1 MQRIRIYK
9 DLKIQWKVLTNK
21 EALPLEGRDLTF
33 EIVNKFERVSF
44 PFSVEGNLLT
54 ADFPGTAHKS
64 LGDYWVTLWENKG
77 KEGQTLVDSCAG
89 FTLVSTTCMED
100 DSDNTLNGAAVVSL
114 ESNIEFGV
122 KGDSAYEIWL
132 KQGYTGTVSD
142 FMDWLRE
149 PATSI
154 ADSVS
159 QAEAERV
166 KAEKERE
173 SAETERA
180 MAEDNRELDENARNF
195 AENARKTAESE
206 RKEAESERK
215 EAESERMAEFSRLK
229 TESETATD
237 NATKAAT
244 RANDAAAAAEKAASM
259 EIVVDAET
267 GIISVIKDK

>member
-100 DSDNTLNGAAVVSL
+100 DNDNTLNGAAAVSL

-166 KAEKERE
+166 KAESARAIAEATRAANEEQRKKNE
-173 SAETERA
+173 SARTS
-180 MAEDNRELDENARNF
+180 AEAGRVE
-195 AENARKTAESE
+195 AEKGRVAAESA
-206 RKEAESERK
+206 RA
-215 EAESERMAEFSRLK
+215 AEFARLK

-237 NATKAAT
+237 NAAKAAT

>member
-44 PFSVEGNLLT
+44 PYSVEGNLLT
-54 ADFPGTAHKS
+54 ADFPGTSHKS

-100 DSDNTLNGAAVVSL
+100 DNDNTLNGAAVVSL
-114 ESNIEFGV
+114 ESNIQFGV

-180 MAEDNRELDENARNF
+180 MAEDGRKLNENARNF
-195 AENARKTAESE
+195 AENARKTAESA
-206 RKEAESERK
+206 RV
-215 EAESERMAEFSRLK
+215 AEFARLK

-244 RANDAAAAAEKAASM
+244 RADTAAIAATKAASI
-259 EIVVDAET
+259 EIAVDAET
-267 GIISVIKDK
+267 GVISVIRDI

>member
-44 PFSVEGNLLT
+44 PYSVEGNLLT

-100 DSDNTLNGAAVVSL
+100 DNDNTLNGAAVVSL

-159 QAEAERV
+159 QAETERV

-180 MAEDNRELDENARNF
+180 MAEDSRELN
-195 AENARKTAESE
+195 ENARKAAESE
-206 RKEAESERK
+206 RKKAESAR
-215 EAESERMAEFSRLK
+215 AAEFARLK
-229 TESETATD
+229 AESETATD
-237 NATKAAT
+237 NATKAAVMAGT
-244 RANDAAAAAEKAASM
+244 AAAAAEKAASM

>member
-33 EIVNKFERVSF
+33 EIVNRFERVSF
-44 PFSVEGNLLT
+44 PYSVDGNLLT

-100 DSDNTLNGAAVVSL
+100 DNDNTLNGAAVVSL

-132 KQGYTGTVSD
+132 KQGIY
-142 FMDWLRE
+142 
-149 PATSI
+149 
-154 ADSVS
+154 
-159 QAEAERV
+159 
-166 KAEKERE
+166 
-173 SAETERA
+173 
-180 MAEDNRELDENARNF
+180 RN
-195 AENARKTAESE
+195 S
-206 RKEAESERK
+206 
-215 EAESERMAEFSRLK
+215 L
-229 TESETATD
+229 
-237 NATKAAT
+237 
-244 RANDAAAAAEKAASM
+244 
-259 EIVVDAET
+259 
-267 GIISVIKDK
+267 

>member
-9 DLKIQWKVLTNK
+9 DIKIQWKVLTNK

-44 PFSVEGNLLT
+44 PFSVEGNLLS

-100 DSDNTLNGAAVVSL
+100 DNDNTLNGTAAVSL

-142 FMDWLRE
+142 FMDMDWLRE

-180 MAEDNRELDENARNF
+180 MAEDSRELDENARNF
-195 AENARKTAESE
+195 AENARKTAETG
-206 RKEAESERK
+206 RKEAESAR
-215 EAESERMAEFSRLK
+215 AAEFARLK

-267 GIISVIKDK
+267 GIISVIMDK

>member
-1 MQRIRIYK
+1 MQRIRKYK

-100 DSDNTLNGAAVVSL
+100 DNDNTLNGAAAVSL

-180 MAEDNRELDENARNF
+180 MAEDSRELN
-195 AENARKTAESE
+195 ENARKTAESE
-206 RKEAESERK
+206 RKKAESAR
-215 EAESERMAEFSRLK
+215 ATEFARLK
-229 TESETATD
+229 AESETATD

>member
-44 PFSVEGNLLT
+44 PYSVEGNLLT
-54 ADFPGTAHKS
+54 ADFPGTSHKS

-100 DSDNTLNGAAVVSL
+100 DNDNTLNGAAVVSL
-114 ESNIEFGV
+114 ESNIQFGV

-180 MAEDNRELDENARNF
+180 MAEDGRKLNENARNF

-206 RKEAESERK
+206 RKTAESERV
-215 EAESERMAEFSRLK
+215 AEFARLK
-229 TESETATD
+229 NESETATD
-237 NATKAAT
+237 NATKATT
-244 RANDAAAAAEKAASM
+244 RADTAAIAATKAASI

-267 GIISVIKDK
+267 GVISVIRDI

>member
-9 DLKIQWKVLTNK
+9 DLKIKWKVLTNK

-33 EIVNKFERVSF
+33 EIVNKFERVAF
-44 PFSVEGNLLT
+44 PYSVEGNLLT

-100 DSDNTLNGAAVVSL
+100 DNDNTLNGAAVVSL

-142 FMDWLRE
+142 FIDWLRE

-166 KAEKERE
+166 EAEKERK
-173 SAETERA
+173 SNET
-180 MAEDNRELDENARNF
+180 
-195 AENARKTAESE
+195 ARKSNETARKSAESE
-206 RKEAESERK
+206 RKSAESARATEFARLK
-215 EAESERMAEFSRLK
+215 KESEAATKS
-229 TESETATD
+229 ATD
-237 NATKAAT
+237 AAT
-244 RANDAAAAAEKAASM
+244 RANAAAAAAEKVASI
-259 EIVVDAET
+259 EIAVDANT
-267 GIISVIKDK
+267 GIISLIQDK

>member
-44 PFSVEGNLLT
+44 PYSVEGNLLT
-54 ADFPGTAHKS
+54 ADFPGTSHKS

-100 DSDNTLNGAAVVSL
+100 DNDNTLNGAAVVSL
-114 ESNIEFGV
+114 ESNIQFGV

-159 QAEAERV
+159 RAEAERV

-173 SAETERA
+173 SAETER
-180 MAEDNRELDENARNF
+180 
-195 AENARKTAESE
+195 KKAESA
-206 RKEAESERK
+206 RV
-215 EAESERMAEFSRLK
+215 AEFTRLK
-229 TESETATD
+229 TESEIATD
-237 NATKAAT
+237 NATKATT
-244 RANDAAAAAEKAASM
+244 RADTAAIAATKAASI
-259 EIVVDAET
+259 EIAVDAET
-267 GIISVIKDK
+267 GIISVIRDI

>member
-100 DSDNTLNGAAVVSL
+100 DNDNTLNGAAVVSL

-159 QAEAERV
+159 RAEAERV

-180 MAEDNRELDENARNF
+180 MAEDSRELN
-195 AENARKTAESE
+195 ENARKTAESE
-206 RKEAESERK
+206 RKKAESARV
-215 EAESERMAEFSRLK
+215 AEFTRLK
-229 TESETATD
+229 NESETATD

-267 GIISVIKDK
+267 GIISVIKDE

>member
-1 MQRIRIYK
+1 MRAGTSRS
-9 DLKIQWKVLTNK
+9 
-21 EALPLEGRDLTF
+21 RF
-33 EIVNKFERVSF
+33 VNKFERVSF
-44 PFSVEGNLLT
+44 PYSVEGNLLT
-54 ADFPGTAHKS
+54 ADFPGISHKS

-100 DSDNTLNGAAVVSL
+100 DNDNTLNGAAVVSL
-114 ESNIEFGV
+114 ESNIQFGV

-180 MAEDNRELDENARNF
+180 MAEDVRKLNENARNF
-195 AENARKTAESE
+195 AENARKTAESA
-206 RKEAESERK
+206 RV
-215 EAESERMAEFSRLK
+215 AEFARLK

-244 RANDAAAAAEKAASM
+244 RADTAAIAATKAASM

-267 GIISVIKDK
+267 GVISVIRDI

>member
-9 DLKIQWKVLTNK
+9 DLKIKWKVLTNK

-44 PFSVEGNLLT
+44 PYSVEGNLLT

-100 DSDNTLNGAAVVSL
+100 DNDNTLNVAAVVSL

-180 MAEDNRELDENARNF
+180 MAESARALEF
-195 AENARKTAESE
+195 A
-206 RKEAESERK
+206 
-215 EAESERMAEFSRLK
+215 RLK

-244 RANDAAAAAEKAASM
+244 RADTAAEKAATI
-259 EIVVDAET
+259 EIAVDAET

>member
-44 PFSVEGNLLT
+44 PYSVEGNLLT

-100 DSDNTLNGAAVVSL
+100 DNDNTLNGAAAVSL

-159 QAEAERV
+159 QAETERV

-180 MAEDNRELDENARNF
+180 MAEDSRKLD
-195 AENARKTAESE
+195 ENARKTAESE
-206 RKEAESERK
+206 RKKAESAR
-215 EAESERMAEFSRLK
+215 ASEFARLK
-229 TESETATD
+229 AESETATD

-244 RANDAAAAAEKAASM
+244 RADTAAAAAEKAASM

>member
-33 EIVNKFERVSF
+33 EIVNRFERVSF
-44 PFSVEGNLLT
+44 PYSVEGNLLT

-100 DSDNTLNGAAVVSL
+100 DNDNTLNGAAVVSL

-166 KAEKERE
+166 TAEKERE

-180 MAEDNRELDENARNF
+180 MAEDSRKLN
-195 AENARKTAESE
+195 ENARKTAESE
-206 RKEAESERK
+206 RKTAESAR
-215 EAESERMAEFSRLK
+215 ATEFARLK
-229 TESETATD
+229 AESETATD

-244 RANDAAAAAEKAASM
+244 RADTAAIAAEKAASM

>member
-44 PFSVEGNLLT
+44 PYSVEGNLLT

-100 DSDNTLNGAAVVSL
+100 DNDNTLNGAAVVSL
-114 ESNIEFGV
+114 ESNIQFGV

-180 MAEDNRELDENARNF
+180 MAEDSRELDENARNF
-195 AENARKTAESE
+195 AENARKMAETG
-206 RKEAESERK
+206 RKEAESARV
-215 EAESERMAEFSRLK
+215 AEFSRFK

-267 GIISVIKDK
+267 GIISVIMDK

>member
-1 MQRIRIYK
+1 M
-9 DLKIQWKVLTNK
+9 TNK

-33 EIVNKFERVSF
+33 EIVNRFERVSF
-44 PFSVEGNLLT
+44 PYSVEGNLLT

-100 DSDNTLNGAAVVSL
+100 DNDNTLNGAAVVSL

-166 KAEKERE
+166 TAEKERE

-180 MAEDNRELDENARNF
+180 MAEDSRKLN
-195 AENARKTAESE
+195 ENARKTAESE
-206 RKEAESERK
+206 RKTAESAR
-215 EAESERMAEFSRLK
+215 ATEFARLK
-229 TESETATD
+229 AESETATD

-244 RANDAAAAAEKAASM
+244 RADTAAIAAEKAASM

>member
-44 PFSVEGNLLT
+44 PYSVEGNLLT

-64 LGDYWVTLWENKG
+64 LGDYWVTLWENRG

-114 ESNIEFGV
+114 ESNIQFGV

-159 QAEAERV
+159 HAEAERV

-180 MAEDNRELDENARNF
+180 MAEDGRKLNENARNF

-206 RKEAESERK
+206 RKKAESAR
-215 EAESERMAEFSRLK
+215 STEFARLK
-229 TESETATD
+229 IESETATD

-267 GIISVIKDK
+267 GIISVIMDK

>member
-33 EIVNKFERVSF
+33 EIVNRFERVSF
-44 PFSVEGNLLT
+44 PYSVEGNLLT

-100 DSDNTLNGAAVVSL
+100 DNDNTLNGAAVVSL

-166 KAEKERE
+166 TAEKERE

-180 MAEDNRELDENARNF
+180 MAEDCRKLN
-195 AENARKTAESE
+195 ENARKTAESE
-206 RKEAESERK
+206 RKTAESAR
-215 EAESERMAEFSRLK
+215 ATEFARLK
-229 TESETATD
+229 AESETATD

-244 RANDAAAAAEKAASM
+244 RADTAAIAAEKAASM